1 MSSTSLIFKVKSNW
15 VPPFQLE
22 EMWMSSC
29 QMGPNFPTW
38 LQTQTSLRYL
48 DISKSGIVDIAPKW
62 FWKWASHI
70 ERRLID
76 LSDNQI
82 SGNLSG
88 VLLNNTYIDLS
99 SNCFMGKLSHCWT
112 HWQSLTH
119 LNLGNNNLSAGN
131 KLSGNIPSWMG
142 ETTTLMALRLRSNK
156 LIGNIPPQICQL
168 SSLIILDVAN
178 NSLSGTIPKCFNNFS
193 LMATIGT
200 EDDSFSVLEFYYD
213 YYSYFNRYTGAP
225 NYENLIIPEKMG
237 RMKALESLDL
247 SRNHL
252 SEDEDFQGIDVIDEN
267 EEGSEIPWFYIGM
280 DLGLGVC
287 GHSDKVEP
295 APE

>member
-1 MSSTSLIFKVKSNW
+1 MSSTSLIFKVKASW
-15 VPPFQLE
+15 VPPFQLDY
-22 EMWMSSC
+22 MRMSSC

-38 LQTQTSLRYL
+38 LQTQTSLQYL

-70 ERRLID
+70 DLLID

-99 SNCFMGKLSHCWT
+99 SNCFMGELSHCWT
-112 HWQSLTH
+112 YWQSLTH
-119 LNLGNNNLSAGN
+119 LNLGNNNLSGGN
-131 KLSGNIPSWMG
+131 KLSGNLPSWMG

-178 NSLSGTIPKCFNNFS
+178 NSLSGTIPNCFNNFS
-193 LMATIGT
+193 LMETIGT
-200 EDDSFSVLEFYYD
+200 EDDAFSVLE
-213 YYSYFNRYTGAP
+213 YSYYPLR
-225 NYENLIIPEKMG
+225 IPEKMG

-267 EEGSEIPWFYIGM
+267 EEGLKSHGSTLAW
-280 DLGLGVC
+280 DLGSLLGVC